1 MSIRVIAGKYK
12 GRVIGAPPSARPT
25 LSRFRQSLF
34 DSLEALQNGFF
45 EDKIILDCF
54 AGAGALGIEAL
65 SRGARHAFFVDKDR
79 EAIATLRT
87 NVGQLNI
94 AKDATIICEDI
105 TKIRN
110 PKQQKCDIVF
120 LDPPYGKVS
129 IAETIER
136 LTQTNWL
143 AEHAFLITEE
153 DKNNAEDLSF
163 LKLITSKQLGISLF
177 RVFEMSCA

>member
-1 MSIRVIAGKYK
+1 MSIRIIAGKYK
-12 GRVIGAPPSARPT
+12 GRVIDAPSSARPT

-45 EDKIILDCF
+45 ENKIILDCF

-65 SRGARHAFFVDKDR
+65 SRGAKHAFFIDKDR
-79 EAIATLRT
+79 EAVATLRR
-87 NVGQLNI
+87 NIAQLNI
-94 AKDATIICEDI
+94 AEDATIICEDV

-110 PKQQKCDIVF
+110 LKQQKCDIVF

-129 IAETIER
+129 IAKTIGR

-143 AEHAFLITEE
+143 AENAFLITEE
-153 DKNNAEDLSF
+153 DKNNTEDLSF
-163 LKLITSKQLGISLF
+163 LKLLTSKQLGISLF
-177 RVFEMSCA
+177 RVFEV

>member
-1 MSIRVIAGKYK
+1 MSIRIIAGKYK
-12 GRVIGAPPSARPT
+12 GRIIDAPSSARPT

-34 DSLEALQNGFF
+34 DSLESLQNGFF
-45 EDKIILDCF
+45 ENKVILDCF

-65 SRGARHAFFVDKDR
+65 SRGAKHVFFIDKDR
-79 EAIATLRT
+79 EAVATLRA
-87 NVGQLNI
+87 NIEQLNI
-94 AKDATIICEDI
+94 TEDATIICEDV
-105 TKIRN
+105 TRIRN
-110 PKQQKCDIVF
+110 PKQQKCNIVF

-129 IAETIER
+129 IAKTIER
-136 LTQTNWL
+136 LTQINWL

-177 RVFEMSCA
+177 RVFEVSYA